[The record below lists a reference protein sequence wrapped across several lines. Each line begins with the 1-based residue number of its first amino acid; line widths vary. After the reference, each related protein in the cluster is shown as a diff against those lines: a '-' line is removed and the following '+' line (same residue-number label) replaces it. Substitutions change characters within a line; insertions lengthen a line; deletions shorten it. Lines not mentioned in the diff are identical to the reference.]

1 MNELELLEQYN
12 QLFNDFLD
20 AKTFTHEIKI
30 YLKMKKINKNLKKLK
45 KKTIYD
51 SENKNFKFK

>member
-20 AKTFTHEIKI
+20 AKTFTHEFKI

-51 SENKNFKFK
+51 PENKNFKFK